1 MFLRYCFVIYWSIR
15 YSITSNLK
23 LIDKFMQIMYNM
35 HISLMIP
42 SYFKVWNSKLLFSF
56 FSLFSIH
63 ISNYLTDYERIDEEN
78 ASSYHAS
85 NSRAQD
91 CKEDL
96 YTESR
101 DHPDYDF
108 NFHDYRSSLNKIFFR
123 EDTFLKRLVQWIFP
137 ICCYLCHIKR
147 KVI

>member
-1 MFLRYCFVIYWSIR
+1 
-15 YSITSNLK
+15 
-23 LIDKFMQIMYNM
+23 MQIMYNIYIYPWWYRV
-35 HISLMIP
+35 ISKYETQNFY
-42 SYFKVWNSKLLFSF
+42 SLFSI
-56 FSLFSIH
+56 FSIH
-63 ISNYLTDYERIDEEN
+63 ISNYLTDYERKYEEN

-96 YTESR
+96 YTESS

-137 ICCYLCHIKR
+137 ICCYLCNIKR
-147 KVI
+147 KVISLKLLIVVFRIIIIS

>member
-1 MFLRYCFVIYWSIR
+1 MFLRYYFVIYTIVLP
-15 YSITSNLK
+15 SNLK
-23 LIDKFMQIMYNM
+23 FIDKFMQIMYNIYIYPWWYRV
-35 HISLMIP
+35 ISKYETQNFYSL
-42 SYFKVWNSKLLFSF
+42 F

-63 ISNYLTDYERIDEEN
+63 ISNYLTDYERTDEEN

-96 YTESR
+96 YTESS